1 MLAQKRC
8 QFCSRIACIHNL
20 ARVGMKNGNWQIASQ
35 QTTLAV
41 KNAAAF
47 GGDGGGDGGGE
58 GGGGE
63 GGLGH
68 LHALNVPV
76 PVLVTL
82 QYSLVTSRRRRP
94 EPGLHVG
101 ATHMRCQLLWLEE
114 PVALL
119 NQIVLLPTL

>member
-1 MLAQKRC
+1 MCELTATG
-8 QFCSRIACIHNL
+8 A
-20 ARVGMKNGNWQIASQ
+20 VVTASH
-35 QTTLAV
+35 AGGGEGGGG
-41 KNAAAF
+41 APGG
-47 GGDGGGDGGGE
+47 GGDGGGGRGLGGGGEGGGGDGE

-82 QYSLVTSRRRRP
+82 QYSLVTSRSRRP
-94 EPGLHVG
+94 DPGLHVG
-101 ATHMRCQLLWLEE
+101 STQMRCQLLWLEE